1 MDILIPTFGQ
11 RLRQLRLE
19 REKSLREAAREAEIS
34 VTYLSKLEADEGNPT
49 LEVLNKLAK
58 LYSVRVDDLT
68 LNPASGYASVE
79 LADSLV
85 GFIDKYAGMFPE
97 LQDQDWKNMLNG
109 IRLRGRAPKDP
120 EDWLTIF
127 VDLRRAL
134 AKPKP

>member
-1 MDILIPTFGQ
+1 MSLSFGH
-11 RLRQLRLE
+11 RLRQFRLE
-19 REKSLREAAREAEIS
+19 RDKSMREAAREAEIS

-58 LYSVRVDDLT
+58 LYGVRVDDLT
-68 LNPASGYASVE
+68 LDESSKGPSTE
-79 LADSLV
+79 LETSLIV
-85 GFIDKYAGMFPE
+85 FINKYADMFPE
-97 LQDQDWKNMLNG
+97 LHDHDWKIMLNG

-134 AKPKP
+134 GKPKP